1 MLFASS
7 VLPTPVG
14 PKNKNEPIG
23 RFGSFN
29 PALAR
34 RTALATAVTASSLDL
49 LRVYEALLPKWSKV
63 WDSSSAIL
71 ATGIPVHCATTAAIS
86 SSVTTN
92 F

>member
-1 MLFASS
+1 MADSSPKIASANERANS

-23 RFGSFN
+23 RLGSLS

-34 RTALATAVTASSLDL
+34 RMALATAFTPS
-49 LRVYEALLPKWSKV
+49 
-63 WDSSSAIL
+63 
-71 ATGIPVHCATTAAIS
+71 
-86 SSVTTN
+86 